1 MSHLKERKEKNC
13 LNCNAQVAGRFCHV
27 CGQENIEPKESAWH
41 LVVHFFEDI
50 THFDGKFF
58 TTLWLLIRKPGFLS
72 AEYAR
77 GRRASYLN
85 PIRMYVFTS
94 ALFFLVFFTVY
105 KVDDEKMDIVKIDI
119 NGKLF
124 SEVVAMDSTQ
134 FADFTRT
141 INKGDKKP
149 DKPMT
154 MQEFVKYYDSTETA
168 FKKSLEFTSTE
179 YKSVHEYDSL
189 LKAGKVKDGWLKRL
203 WQHRQLE
210 INEKYKDSNKKIIK
224 VILEAFVH
232 KLPQM
237 LFISLPILALLLRL
251 LYIRRKEFY
260 YVNHGIFSIH
270 LYIFIFI
277 ALLFSF
283 GLNKLHTEIGWGIF
297 SFIKNLIAI
306 AIFFY
311 LYKAMRNFYHQRRA
325 KTVLKYFI
333 LLFLF
338 LFVMIIVFSL
348 FFLLSA
354 FTI

>member
-13 LNCNAQVAGRFCHV
+13 LNCNAEVAGRYCHI
-27 CGQENIEPKESAWH
+27 CGQENVEPKESAWH
-41 LVVHFFEDI
+41 LVRHFFEDI

-94 ALFFLVFFTVY
+94 AVFFLIFFTVY
-105 KVDDEKMDIVKIDI
+105 KVDEEKTDILKIDI
-119 NGKLF
+119 NGKTL
-124 SEVVAMDSTQ
+124 EDVAAMDSTE
-134 FADFTRT
+134 FVSYTT
-141 INKGDKKP
+141 KINVSDKKP
-149 DKPMT
+149 AKPMT
-154 MQEFVKYYDSTETA
+154 RQEFKKYYDSTENSV
-168 FKKSLEFTSTE
+168 KKSMQFSTSN
-179 YKSVHEYDSL
+179 YKSLAEYDSL
-189 LKAGKVKDGWLKRL
+189 TKVGAVKDSWAKRL
-203 WQHRQLE
+203 FQRRQLE
-210 INEKYKDSNKKIIK
+210 INAKYKDGTKK
-224 VILEAFVH
+224 VIYVITEAFLH

-237 LFISLPILALLLRL
+237 LFISLPLLALLLRL
-251 LYIRRKEFY
+251 LYIRRKEYY
-260 YVNHGIFSIH
+260 YVNHGVFSIH

-283 GLNKLHTEIGWGIF
+283 GLNKLNDVTHWGVF
-297 SFIKNLIAI
+297 SLIKNLISVI
-306 AIFFY
+306 IFFY
-311 LYKAMRNFYHQRRA
+311 WYKAMRNFYHQRRA
-325 KTVLKYFI
+325 KTILKYVLLL

-338 LFVMIIVFSL
+338 VLMLIFTF